1 MELMEAL
8 QGRRSIRKF
17 TLDPVDEKDL
27 EEIVRAGTLA
37 TNAENAQMWYFVA
50 VTNRELIERAGDAV
64 QLRIESLSRAMETLG
79 LGAAFGGQPFFLT
92 FFRHA
97 PAFIA
102 VFTRPFVSGV
112 EKLYRNL
119 NGAFNPP
126 IPILPGL
133 QSIGAAIQNIAL
145 AAYGKGYGTTCMN
158 GPVLAYR
165 EIAELLGVPEPWVL
179 AALMPIGRPAH
190 RPKARPHKPLEEVY
204 RLIR

>member
-1 MELMEAL
+1 MELMEGL
-8 QGRRSIRKF
+8 RGRRSIRKF
-17 TLDPVDEKDL
+17 KPDPVDEQDL

-50 VTNRELIERAGDAV
+50 VTNRELIRKAGDAV
-64 QLRIESLSRAMETLG
+64 MLRIESLSKAMQTLG
-79 LGAAFGGQPFFLT
+79 LGAAFGGEPFFLT

-102 VFTRPFVSGV
+102 VFTCPFVSGV
-112 EKLYRNL
+112 ERLHLGL
-119 NGAFNPP
+119 NAAFNPP
-126 IPILPGL
+126 IPILPGQ

-145 AAYGKGYGTTCMN
+145 AAHGKGYGTTCMN

-165 EIAELLGVPEPWVL
+165 EIAELLDVPEPWVL

-190 RPKARPHKPLEEVY
+190 QPRARPHKPLEEVY